1 MVKIEH
7 ININGQ
13 SYIPCIGLEVHIEL
27 KTNTKMFC
35 SCKNDSNEIIPNTN
49 VCPICMGHP
58 GTLPVPNKDAI
69 EKIIKLGMA
78 LGCDIQKEA
87 TFDRKN
93 YFYPDLPKGYQI
105 SQSFVPF
112 CLGGKMPL
120 FLSLNDEVNYVQ
132 LREIHLEEDA
142 GKLLHTNAP
151 GIALVDFN
159 RAGVP
164 LVELVT
170 EPVIHSGEE
179 VRLFG
184 ESLQLLVNYL
194 DISNADME
202 KGEMRVEVNISI
214 SNVEQNDIN
223 NTLINLGQKVE
234 IKNINSFSA
243 ACKAVEFEISRQTEI
258 LQNGQ
263 KVVGETRG
271 WDDIKQITFSQRLKE
286 ESNDYRYFPEPDLVP
301 IETQSFLY
309 QELPELP
316 WVRRQRFIQNYKLEP
331 KKVLLF
337 IKNIELGDFFE
348 VLVKTSIELINNI
361 EHNQNII
368 ELCYNYL
375 TVDFLG
381 LIAKENKTFSKDLL
395 NPNNFA
401 LLIKYLIENK
411 ISSKGAKIII
421 ENLVRDPDLNTED
434 IINNNNLLQVSDEN
448 FVVELV
454 QKVLVDNSSSVQE
467 YKNGKESVLQF
478 LIGQAMKASKGT
490 ANPQIV
496 KEIMLKLLG

>member
-1 MVKIEH
+1 M
-7 ININGQ
+7 
-13 SYIPCIGLEVHIEL
+13 
-27 KTNTKMFC
+27 
-35 SCKNDSNEIIPNTN
+35 
-49 VCPICMGHP
+49 
-58 GTLPVPNKDAI
+58 
-69 EKIIKLGMA
+69 
-78 LGCDIQKEA
+78 
-87 TFDRKN
+87 
-93 YFYPDLPKGYQI
+93 
-105 SQSFVPF
+105 
-112 CLGGKMPL
+112 
-120 FLSLNDEVNYVQ
+120 
-132 LREIHLEEDA
+132 
-142 GKLLHTNAP
+142 
-151 GIALVDFN
+151 
-159 RAGVP
+159 
-164 LVELVT
+164 
-170 EPVIHSGEE
+170 
-179 VRLFG
+179 
-184 ESLQLLVNYL
+184 
-194 DISNADME
+194 
-202 KGEMRVEVNISI
+202 
-214 SNVEQNDIN
+214 
-223 NTLINLGQKVE
+223 
-234 IKNINSFSA
+234 
-243 ACKAVEFEISRQTEI
+243 
-258 LQNGQ
+258 
-263 KVVGETRG
+263 
-271 WDDIKQITFSQRLKE
+271 
-286 ESNDYRYFPEPDLVP
+286 VP

-348 VLVKTSIELINNI
+348 VLVKTSIESINNI
-361 EHNQNII
+361 EQNQNII

-421 ENLVRDPDLNTED
+421 ENLVRDPNLNTED
-434 IINNNNLLQVSDEN
+434 ILNNNNLLQVSDEN

>member
-1 MVKIEH
+1 
-7 ININGQ
+7 
-13 SYIPCIGLEVHIEL
+13 
-27 KTNTKMFC
+27 
-35 SCKNDSNEIIPNTN
+35 
-49 VCPICMGHP
+49 
-58 GTLPVPNKDAI
+58 
-69 EKIIKLGMA
+69 
-78 LGCDIQKEA
+78 
-87 TFDRKN
+87 
-93 YFYPDLPKGYQI
+93 
-105 SQSFVPF
+105 
-112 CLGGKMPL
+112 
-120 FLSLNDEVNYVQ
+120 
-132 LREIHLEEDA
+132 
-142 GKLLHTNAP
+142 
-151 GIALVDFN
+151 
-159 RAGVP
+159 
-164 LVELVT
+164 
-170 EPVIHSGEE
+170 
-179 VRLFG
+179 
-184 ESLQLLVNYL
+184 
-194 DISNADME
+194 
-202 KGEMRVEVNISI
+202 
-214 SNVEQNDIN
+214 
-223 NTLINLGQKVE
+223 
-234 IKNINSFSA
+234 
-243 ACKAVEFEISRQTEI
+243 
-258 LQNGQ
+258 
-263 KVVGETRG
+263 
-271 WDDIKQITFSQRLKE
+271 
-286 ESNDYRYFPEPDLVP
+286 LVP

-348 VLVKTSIELINNI
+348 VLVKTSIESINNI
-361 EHNQNII
+361 EQNQNII

>member
-1 MVKIEH
+1 
-7 ININGQ
+7 
-13 SYIPCIGLEVHIEL
+13 
-27 KTNTKMFC
+27 
-35 SCKNDSNEIIPNTN
+35 
-49 VCPICMGHP
+49 
-58 GTLPVPNKDAI
+58 
-69 EKIIKLGMA
+69 
-78 LGCDIQKEA
+78 
-87 TFDRKN
+87 
-93 YFYPDLPKGYQI
+93 
-105 SQSFVPF
+105 
-112 CLGGKMPL
+112 
-120 FLSLNDEVNYVQ
+120 
-132 LREIHLEEDA
+132 
-142 GKLLHTNAP
+142 
-151 GIALVDFN
+151 
-159 RAGVP
+159 
-164 LVELVT
+164 
-170 EPVIHSGEE
+170 
-179 VRLFG
+179 
-184 ESLQLLVNYL
+184 
-194 DISNADME
+194 
-202 KGEMRVEVNISI
+202 
-214 SNVEQNDIN
+214 
-223 NTLINLGQKVE
+223 
-234 IKNINSFSA
+234 
-243 ACKAVEFEISRQTEI
+243 
-258 LQNGQ
+258 
-263 KVVGETRG
+263 
-271 WDDIKQITFSQRLKE
+271 
-286 ESNDYRYFPEPDLVP
+286 LVP

-348 VLVKTSIELINNI
+348 VLVKTSIESINNI
-361 EHNQNII
+361 EQNQNII

-421 ENLVRDPDLNTED
+421 ENLVRDPNLNTED
-434 IINNNNLLQVSDEN
+434 ILNNNNLLQVSDEN

>member
-1 MVKIEH
+1 
-7 ININGQ
+7 
-13 SYIPCIGLEVHIEL
+13 
-27 KTNTKMFC
+27 
-35 SCKNDSNEIIPNTN
+35 
-49 VCPICMGHP
+49 
-58 GTLPVPNKDAI
+58 
-69 EKIIKLGMA
+69 
-78 LGCDIQKEA
+78 
-87 TFDRKN
+87 
-93 YFYPDLPKGYQI
+93 
-105 SQSFVPF
+105 
-112 CLGGKMPL
+112 
-120 FLSLNDEVNYVQ
+120 
-132 LREIHLEEDA
+132 
-142 GKLLHTNAP
+142 
-151 GIALVDFN
+151 
-159 RAGVP
+159 
-164 LVELVT
+164 
-170 EPVIHSGEE
+170 
-179 VRLFG
+179 
-184 ESLQLLVNYL
+184 
-194 DISNADME
+194 
-202 KGEMRVEVNISI
+202 
-214 SNVEQNDIN
+214 
-223 NTLINLGQKVE
+223 
-234 IKNINSFSA
+234 
-243 ACKAVEFEISRQTEI
+243 
-258 LQNGQ
+258 
-263 KVVGETRG
+263 
-271 WDDIKQITFSQRLKE
+271 
-286 ESNDYRYFPEPDLVP
+286 LVP

-348 VLVKTSIELINNI
+348 VLVKTSIESINNI
-361 EHNQNII
+361 EQNQNII

-454 QKVLVDNSSSVQE
+454 QKVLLDNPSSVQE

>member
-1 MVKIEH
+1 M
-7 ININGQ
+7 
-13 SYIPCIGLEVHIEL
+13 
-27 KTNTKMFC
+27 
-35 SCKNDSNEIIPNTN
+35 
-49 VCPICMGHP
+49 
-58 GTLPVPNKDAI
+58 
-69 EKIIKLGMA
+69 
-78 LGCDIQKEA
+78 
-87 TFDRKN
+87 
-93 YFYPDLPKGYQI
+93 
-105 SQSFVPF
+105 
-112 CLGGKMPL
+112 
-120 FLSLNDEVNYVQ
+120 
-132 LREIHLEEDA
+132 
-142 GKLLHTNAP
+142 
-151 GIALVDFN
+151 
-159 RAGVP
+159 
-164 LVELVT
+164 
-170 EPVIHSGEE
+170 
-179 VRLFG
+179 
-184 ESLQLLVNYL
+184 
-194 DISNADME
+194 
-202 KGEMRVEVNISI
+202 
-214 SNVEQNDIN
+214 
-223 NTLINLGQKVE
+223 
-234 IKNINSFSA
+234 
-243 ACKAVEFEISRQTEI
+243 
-258 LQNGQ
+258 
-263 KVVGETRG
+263 
-271 WDDIKQITFSQRLKE
+271 
-286 ESNDYRYFPEPDLVP
+286 P

-395 NPNNFA
+395 DPNNFA

-496 KEIMLKLLG
+496 KEIMLKLLE

>member
-1 MVKIEH
+1 M
-7 ININGQ
+7 
-13 SYIPCIGLEVHIEL
+13 
-27 KTNTKMFC
+27 
-35 SCKNDSNEIIPNTN
+35 
-49 VCPICMGHP
+49 
-58 GTLPVPNKDAI
+58 
-69 EKIIKLGMA
+69 
-78 LGCDIQKEA
+78 
-87 TFDRKN
+87 
-93 YFYPDLPKGYQI
+93 
-105 SQSFVPF
+105 
-112 CLGGKMPL
+112 
-120 FLSLNDEVNYVQ
+120 
-132 LREIHLEEDA
+132 
-142 GKLLHTNAP
+142 
-151 GIALVDFN
+151 
-159 RAGVP
+159 
-164 LVELVT
+164 
-170 EPVIHSGEE
+170 
-179 VRLFG
+179 
-184 ESLQLLVNYL
+184 
-194 DISNADME
+194 
-202 KGEMRVEVNISI
+202 
-214 SNVEQNDIN
+214 
-223 NTLINLGQKVE
+223 
-234 IKNINSFSA
+234 
-243 ACKAVEFEISRQTEI
+243 
-258 LQNGQ
+258 
-263 KVVGETRG
+263 
-271 WDDIKQITFSQRLKE
+271 
-286 ESNDYRYFPEPDLVP
+286 VP

-361 EHNQNII
+361 EQNQNII